1 MVGRIEDYALIGDLE
16 TAALV
21 GRDGAIDWLCVPRFD
36 SPACFAA
43 LLGTDDNGHWRVAPA
58 GAGACTRRSY
68 LPDTLV
74 LETVW
79 ETVGGTVKVTDFMP
93 PRSGFPQVVRCVE
106 GVSGRVDMRGDMT
119 LRFDN
124 GRIVPW
130 TRTVDGRTV
139 AAVAGPD
146 STLLTADAP
155 VEMSVGTSRTSCVFS
170 VSAGERVT
178 FVLGWSPSHIP
189 ALVLTD
195 PGAALDGTTEFWRNW
210 AAKCLYRGPWRDE
223 VVRSLITLKALTYEP
238 TGGIVAAVTSSLPE
252 LLGGERNWDY
262 RFCWLRD
269 STFTLS
275 CLLRSGY
282 REEAVAWKDWLVR
295 AIAGEPSD
303 LQPLYGLAGQ
313 RRLVETTAPWLSG
326 YEDSRPVRFG
336 NAAVGQLQLDVYGEV
351 LNTIYSALRAGVA
364 IDAQVWRLIASFMD
378 YLEEHWREP
387 DAGLWEVRGPRR
399 HFVHSKIMSWVAADR
414 ALRMAR
420 VAGLRGSAERWRA
433 MRQEIR
439 KDVLRHGWDDELG
452 CFVQYYGSRRVDAS
466 ALLMPRLGFLPPGDR
481 RLHGTLEAARRLDHH
496 GFVRRYADTG
506 GGGRVNDVDGLR
518 GAEGAFVACSLW
530 LADSLALTGRR
541 DEGRERF
548 ERVLDVRNDV
558 GLLSEEW
565 DPVSGRQLGN
575 LPQAFS
581 HVALVNTA
589 FALHGTR
596 TVSRAGHGSRG
607 GHGAPG
613 GEGNGNGNGHR
624 PRDGVRSG
632 DGDGSRAGSG
642 SRVRTAR

>member
-21 GRDGAIDWLCVPRFD
+21 GTDGAIDWMCVPRFD

-43 LLGTDDNGHWRVAPA
+43 LLGGDENGRWRLAPA
-58 GAGACTRRSY
+58 GADRCNRRSY
-68 LPDTLV
+68 VTDTLV

-79 ETVGGTVKVTDFMP
+79 ETAGGAVKVTDFMP
-93 PRSGFPQVVRCVE
+93 PRGGFPQVVRRVE
-106 GVSGRVDMRGDMT
+106 GLSGRVAMRGELT

-130 TRTVDGRTV
+130 TREVDGRTV

-146 STLLTADAP
+146 SALLVADAP
-155 VEMSVGTSRTSCVFS
+155 VETSVTTSRTSCAFS
-170 VSAGERVT
+170 LAAGERVT
-178 FVLGWSPSHIP
+178 FVLRWSPSHLP
-189 ALVLTD
+189 AAV
-195 PGAALDGTTEFWRNW
+195 GADTGKILADTLEFWRNW
-210 AAKCLYRGPWRDE
+210 ASKCLYRGPWRDV
-223 VVRSLITLKALTYEP
+223 VVRSLVTLKALTYEP

-252 LLGGERNWDY
+252 DLGGERNWDY

-295 AIAGEPSD
+295 AVAGEPSD

-313 RRLVETTAPWLSG
+313 RRLDETVAAWLPG
-326 YEDSRPVRFG
+326 YEGSRPVRFG
-336 NAAVGQLQLDVYGEV
+336 NAAVDQLQLDVYGEV
-351 LNTIYSALRAGVA
+351 LNTVYSALRAGVA
-364 IDAQVWRLIASFMD
+364 IDAHVWRLIASFME

-433 MRQEIR
+433 MRREIR
-439 KDVLRHGWDDELG
+439 KDVLRNGWDDELG

-481 RLHGTLEAARRLDHH
+481 RLRGTLEAAGRLDHH
-496 GFVRRYADTG
+496 GFLRRYADTG
-506 GGGRVNDVDGLR
+506 GAGHVNEVDGLY
-518 GAEGAFVACSLW
+518 GGEGTFLACSLW
-530 LADSLALTGRR
+530 FADSLALTGRR
-541 DEGRERF
+541 DEGRELF

-565 DPVSGRQLGN
+565 DPVTRRQLGN

-596 TVSRAGHGSRG
+596 TGSR
-607 GHGAPG
+607 
-613 GEGNGNGNGHR
+613 NGNGRHGDPAYGSAHGDGPGSLNGSVH
-624 PRDGVRSG
+624 
-632 DGDGSRAGSG
+632 GDGSRVESG
-642 SRVRTAR
+642 SRARTAP

>member
-21 GRDGAIDWLCVPRFD
+21 GEDGAIDWMCVPRFD

-43 LLGTDDNGHWRVAPA
+43 LLGDEDNGCWRIAPA
-58 GAGACTRRSY
+58 GAGACNRRSY

-74 LETVW
+74 LESVW
-79 ETVGGTVKVTDFMP
+79 ETTGGTVRVTDLMP
-93 PRSGFPQVVRCVE
+93 PRGGCPQVVRRVE
-106 GVSGRVDMRGDMT
+106 GVSGRVAMRTDLR

-146 STLLTADAP
+146 SAVLRTDAALD
-155 VEMSVGTSRTSCVFS
+155 MSVTNSRTSADFS
-170 VSAGERVT
+170 VAAGERVT
-178 FVLGWSPSHIP
+178 FVLRWNPSHVP
-189 ALVLTD
+189 ATAGPDTERLL
-195 PGAALDGTTEFWRNW
+195 AGTVEFWRDW
-210 AAKCLYRGPWRDE
+210 AGKCLYQGPWRDV

-252 LLGGERNWDY
+252 CLGGERNWDY

-282 REEAVAWKDWLVR
+282 RDEAVAWKDWLVR
-295 AIAGEPSD
+295 AVAGEPSD
-303 LQPLYGLAGQ
+303 LQPLYGVAGQ
-313 RRLVETTAPWLSG
+313 RRLVETIAPWLPG
-326 YEDSRPVRFG
+326 YEGSLPVRFG

-351 LNTIYSALRAGVA
+351 LNTVYSALRAGVA
-364 IDAQVWRLIASFMD
+364 IDIQVWRLIASFME
-378 YLEEHWREP
+378 YLEKHWREP
-387 DAGLWEVRGPRR
+387 DAGLWEVRGPQR

-439 KDVLRHGWDDELG
+439 RDVLRHGWDEEQG
-452 CFVQYYGSRRVDAS
+452 CFVQYYGSRRIDAS
-466 ALLMPRLGFLPPGDR
+466 ALLLPRLGFLPPGDR
-481 RLHGTLEAARRLDHH
+481 RLHGTLEAARRLGHH
-496 GFVRRYADTG
+496 GFLRRYADTG
-506 GGGRVNDVDGLR
+506 DTDRVHAVDGLY
-518 GAEGAFVACSLW
+518 GDEGTFLACSLW
-530 LADSLALTGRR
+530 FADCLAVTGHR
-541 DEGRERF
+541 DEGREMF

-565 DPVSGRQLGN
+565 DPVSRRQLGN

-596 TVSRAGHGSRG
+596 TGSRS
-607 GHGAPG
+607 
-613 GEGNGNGNGHR
+613 GNG
-624 PRDGVRSG
+624 DGRHA
-632 DGDGSRAGSG
+632 DGSRAARSG
-642 SRVRTAR
+642 SRAWVAR